1 MRFKIPAKQ
10 PAAFKSSALYLAG
23 RTKGLSPD
31 RVDWMEA
38 RNLET
43 DDPQAAAAVMDA
55 TAAQNVRCKKP
66 VYHFVLSFDP
76 KDAKRGKVPPEVMR
90 EIADEAVDRLG
101 LKEHQMLIY
110 AHKDT
115 DHPHMHFLVN
125 RIHPRT
131 GKAFDRHNDGRKL
144 ASLCRD
150 IARERGLNIPRDRE
164 RIREKERVDDFDL
177 EETLKAEAQ
186 KPQRVP
192 EGEYWQAKR
201 DERTPEVAMDKA
213 EVKSL
218 REKIQGHFYNASD
231 WNDLTARLGAQ
242 GVYLHRKGQGI
253 VLAQGERF
261 AKLSQMGKGVRLK
274 ELEDRFG
281 ERFDAFTARRVQ
293 ELAKEESPAD
303 NIP

>member
-144 ASLCRD
+144 AGLCRD

-164 RIREKERVDDFDL
+164 QIREQEKVDDFDL
-177 EETLKAEAQ
+177 AETLKKDA
-186 KPQRVP
+186 PPDHIP

-201 DERTPEVAMDKA
+201 EERTPQAAMDKA
-213 EVKSL
+213 AVKDL
-218 REKIQGHFYNASD
+218 REK
-231 WNDLTARLGAQ
+231 
-242 GVYLHRKGQGI
+242 
-253 VLAQGERF
+253 
-261 AKLSQMGKGVRLK
+261 
-274 ELEDRFG
+274 
-281 ERFDAFTARRVQ
+281 
-293 ELAKEESPAD
+293 
-303 NIP
+303 